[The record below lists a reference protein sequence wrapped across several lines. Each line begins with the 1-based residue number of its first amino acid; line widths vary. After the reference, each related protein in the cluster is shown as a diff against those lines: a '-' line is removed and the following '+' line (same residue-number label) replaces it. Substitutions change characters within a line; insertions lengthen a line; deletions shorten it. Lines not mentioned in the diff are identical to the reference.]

1 MTRPTLNEITRATA
15 MVFDVPYE
23 ALIAPN
29 RSKPIS
35 RARWVAMYIAR
46 QETRWSYPQI
56 GRHFHGMDH
65 STVIYGCK
73 QVSAMV
79 VANPDVSARMTSVRA
94 VAAKLAGIRAAQEAA
109 NVQRLHS
116 AVAAEYPRRRL

>member
-15 MVFDVPYE
+15 MVFDVPCE
-23 ALIAPN
+23 SLLQPN
-29 RSKPIS
+29 RAKRIS

-73 QVSAMV
+73 KVSAMM
-79 VANPDVSARMTSVRA
+79 VAGPDISARVTSVRA
-94 VAAKLAGIRAAQEAA
+94 VAAKLAGIRATQEAA
-109 NVQRLHS
+109 NVQRLHL
-116 AVAAEYPRRRL
+116 AVAAE